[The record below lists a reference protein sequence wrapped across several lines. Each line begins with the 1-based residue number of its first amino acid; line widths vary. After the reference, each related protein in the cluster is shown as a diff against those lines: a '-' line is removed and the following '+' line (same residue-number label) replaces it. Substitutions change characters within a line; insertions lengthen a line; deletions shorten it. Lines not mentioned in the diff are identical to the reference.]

1 MAKTSSK
8 HFPPV
13 TQRVYYKYSYTGVEF
28 FQQLG
33 LEIDDYDS
41 AEYQV
46 ITKEKDKTLVIET
59 HDDHFVLI
67 NGSWTYS
74 CSTISKS
81 NEKKHFCVG
90 GPLAGQVK
98 ASSQAPDYSV
108 FNNSTSG
115 CDVLDNTLLIWNQIM
130 TRPLNG

>member
-1 MAKTSSK
+1 MTKKPSK

-13 TQRVYYKYSYTGVEF
+13 TQRVYYKYSYIGCDFLE
-28 FQQLG
+28 QLG
-33 LEIDDYDS
+33 FEVEDYDS

-67 NGSWTYS
+67 NGSWVYS

-81 NEKKHFCVG
+81 TEKKHFCVG
-90 GPLAGQVK
+90 GPFAGQFK

-108 FNNSTSG
+108 FNNSSG
-115 CDVLDNTLLIWNQIM
+115 CDVLDKTLLIWNQIM
-130 TRPLNG
+130 TSPVNG